1 MFKSK
6 PLGIYKAKIAEL
18 IQQLQENN
26 QTILMQRLQISTLHD
41 EYIESM
47 GGVQDL
53 GLDIDPK
60 TGHSAMSHFADY
72 NRELH

>member
-26 QTILMQRLQISTLHD
+26 QTILMQRLQVSTLHD

-47 GGVQDL
+47 GGV
-53 GLDIDPK
+53 
-60 TGHSAMSHFADY
+60 
-72 NRELH
+72 